1 MTTVGTHAGPSVR
14 DTGRTAT
21 GGKRQTLG
29 LAIGST
35 FTVIAWGL
43 LVWAAI
49 DFGGQARNGENV
61 AWLFL
66 VLATVGAIGCL
77 FLAMV
82 LVSKLADS
90 LVRTGP
96 LPRPVGGRRAK
107 R

>member
-14 DTGRTAT
+14 ETGRTAT
-21 GGKRQTLG
+21 GRRRQTLG
-29 LAIGST
+29 LAVGST

-49 DFGGQARNGENV
+49 DFGGQARNGESI

-66 VLATVGAIGCL
+66 ILATVGAIGCL

-82 LVSKLADS
+82 LVSKLAES
-90 LVRTGP
+90 MRTGP
-96 LPRPVGGRRAK
+96 APPRPSGGRRAK